1 MTPEEQVP
9 EPASAPALQRLTQ
22 ALRRVAAFYEEVGR
36 SRWRQESAR
45 EARSQHDTLRA
56 LVLLDTL
63 GVDNPVAFETLDAVP
78 YLLADAHEWHQR
90 LGRKDFGMPGG
101 CC

>member
-1 MTPEEQVP
+1 MTQHSPGS
-9 EPASAPALQRLTQ
+9 PASARQRVSQ
-22 ALRRVAAFYEEVGR
+22 ALRRAIDFYEEIGR

-45 EARSQHDTLRA
+45 EARAQHDTLRA

-63 GVDNPVAFETLDAVP
+63 GVDNPASYETLDAIP

-90 LGRKDFGMPGG
+90 LGRRDFGMPGG

>member
-1 MTPEEQVP
+1 MPDPPAEQP
-9 EPASAPALQRLTQ
+9 GPPSLTSRVTR
-22 ALRRVAAFYEEVGR
+22 AVRRAAQFYEEVGA
-36 SRWRQESAR
+36 SRWRQESAK
-45 EARSQHDTLRA
+45 EARAQHDTLRA

-78 YLLADAHEWHQR
+78 YLLADAHDWHLR